1 MVTCLTTFSK
11 HIHQHGV
18 GGPILYIN
26 DYKQH
31 QFSGEFPL
39 ELFCVLL
46 GFGLL
51 SENKKK
57 VISFFIFIVSCSGWD
72 VFNFWVQMVFQ
83 LNQYNWLEIGCSL
96 DSKLSDIKLCFGFL
110 KLLSMIYGLDY
121 STNTGPTKLVHPSV
135 SRYWYKD

>member
-1 MVTCLTTFSK
+1 MTD
-11 HIHQHGV
+11 
-18 GGPILYIN
+18 IN

-39 ELFCVLL
+39 EFFCVLL

-51 SENKKK
+51 SENKK
-57 VISFFIFIVSCSGWD
+57 VISFFIIIVSCSGWD

-110 KLLSMIYGLDY
+110 KLLSMIYGLNY
-121 STNTGPTKLVHPSV
+121 STNMVLQSWFPPQFQGIGTRIKMSIENF
-135 SRYWYKD
+135 